1 MSKKTGASAAQ
12 KRRTQARG
20 RDNRVWFVIVC
31 VGAVVVVG
39 AVIAAALAST
49 QPALAEPAAEPVIVS
64 GQPLPAYPDSGTDPA
79 LGMLLPTLRGTG
91 LVGEPVTIGPDGR
104 AKAIVV
110 LAHWCPHCQ
119 AEVPRLVAW
128 LADNPLPEGVDVI
141 GLSTAIDEA
150 RPNFPP
156 SAWLEREGWVLS
168 TLNDDAGSSAYLA
181 LGALNTPGW
190 VFVGAD
196 GTVRLRTTG
205 ELDPAEFGAILE
217 QLAP

>member
-1 MSKKTGASAAQ
+1 
-12 KRRTQARG
+12 
-20 RDNRVWFVIVC
+20 
-31 VGAVVVVG
+31 
-39 AVIAAALAST
+39 
-49 QPALAEPAAEPVIVS
+49 
-64 GQPLPAYPDSGTDPA
+64 
-79 LGMLLPTLRGTG
+79 
-91 LVGEPVTIGPDGR
+91 
-104 AKAIVV
+104 
-110 LAHWCPHCQ
+110 
-119 AEVPRLVAW
+119 VPRLVAW

-141 GLSTAIDEA
+141 GLSTAINEA
-150 RPNFPP
+150 QPNYPP
-156 SAWLEREGWVLS
+156 SAWLEREGWELS